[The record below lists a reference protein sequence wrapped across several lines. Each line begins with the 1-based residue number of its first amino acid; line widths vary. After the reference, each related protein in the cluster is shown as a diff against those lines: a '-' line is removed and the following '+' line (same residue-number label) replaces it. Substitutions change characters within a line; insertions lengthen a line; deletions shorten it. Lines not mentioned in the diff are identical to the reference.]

1 MLHVRVTEEMKSR
14 IEQAARASGRSTNAE
29 IVQRLEA
36 SFPRT
41 ALLAEAFERDMADAQ
56 PKDREERGLLLVYR
70 GLNDI
75 EREAIQGVL
84 EAFTKS
90 HLDRNN

>member
-1 MLHVRVTEEMKSR
+1 M
-14 IEQAARASGRSTNAE
+14 NAE

-41 ALLAEAFERDMADAQ
+41 TLLTEAFERDMEDAQ

-70 GLNDI
+70 SLSAK
-75 EREAIQGVL
+75 EREAMRAML
-84 EAFTKS
+84 DAFTDK
-90 HLDRNN
+90 DAQGRAG